1 MSAAPEDA
9 VWTLDDL
16 LALPD
21 DGRRHELLW
30 GAIVMTP
37 VPSARHADIVD
48 DLAGRL
54 RAICPPE
61 LRVRANSGVVIP
73 GAPVVNA
80 LGPDLYVARRHAPA
94 DPYVSAA
101 DVLLVVDVSLSTFR
115 RDMTSKAAAY
125 AEGSIPWCWLL
136 RPDSS
141 LEVLRL
147 EGSGYETAQIVRPG
161 HAVEALGPI
170 PLVLDPGTLGRE

>member
-1 MSAAPEDA
+1 MTAAPEDA

-30 GAIVMTP
+30 GSIVMTP

-54 RAICPPE
+54 RAVCPPE
-61 LRVRANSGVVIP
+61 WRVRANSGVVVP

-80 LGPDLYVARRHAPA
+80 LGPDLYVARRGAAA
-94 DPYVSAA
+94 DPYVSSA
-101 DVLLVVDVSLSTFR
+101 DVLLVVEVSLSTFR
-115 RDMTSKAAAY
+115 RDMTAKAAAY
-125 AEGSIPWCWLL
+125 AEGGIPWCWLL
-136 RPDSS
+136 RPDNS
-141 LEVLRL
+141 LEVHRL
-147 EGSGYETAQIVRPG
+147 AGNSYETAQVVRPG
-161 HAVEALGPI
+161 HAVEALGPLS
-170 PLVLDPGTLGRE
+170 LVVDPGTLGQD